1 MKNCRK
7 TFPLFPNYFE
17 LIFHVFLY
25 PGKSLVPLGII
36 SSTNEEKIME
46 TTEENSFFRTCSK
59 KQPIEKHSQ
68 LNVK

>member
-1 MKNCRK
+1 MS
-7 TFPLFPNYFE
+7 
-17 LIFHVFLY
+17 FLY
-25 PGKSLVPLGII
+25 PGKSLVPLGVI

-46 TTEENSFFRTCSK
+46 ITEKNSIFRICSK